1 MGKRFKYAKKY
12 IDRKGIVHEVKK
24 NQVFPD
30 RGIWI
35 SEEQQ
40 WRYFKWDKKKQIM
53 RTIPIGRVHAS
64 QLDGVVAY
72 E

>member
-1 MGKRFKYAKKY
+1 MLKY
-12 IDRKGIVHEVKK
+12 IDQKGVIHEVKK

-40 WRYFKWDKKKQIM
+40 WRYFKWDKKANNENDSFGESSSES
-53 RTIPIGRVHAS
+53 IGLES
-64 QLDGVVAY
+64 GGM
-72 E
+72 